1 GPRFQQCLFE
11 NGQNKEIEAFVRE
24 MLG

>member
-1 GPRFQQCLFE
+1 FQQCLFE

>member
-1 GPRFQQCLFE
+1 QCLFE

>member
-1 GPRFQQCLFE
+1 PRFQQCLFE